1 MKKDVQINYSVE
13 NVMDGNNYSI
23 IQKII
28 KQGNVLKDL
37 NALKVM
43 YALIII
49 LRNREEIYHN

>member
-1 MKKDVQINYSVE
+1 MKKDVQINYSAE

-37 NALKVM
+37 NAYKVM

-49 LRNREEIYHN
+49 LSNIIIRKK